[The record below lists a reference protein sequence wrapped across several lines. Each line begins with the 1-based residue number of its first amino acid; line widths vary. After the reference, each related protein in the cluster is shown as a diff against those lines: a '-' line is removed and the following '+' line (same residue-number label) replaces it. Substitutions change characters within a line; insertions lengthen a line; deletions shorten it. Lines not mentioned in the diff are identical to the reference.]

1 MAPDHAGATP
11 RAQTL
16 PRPRPSQ
23 LLRLTPL
30 SASAVLAILALVPE
44 AKFRLREASATFG
57 GSADLQILMEIA
69 IYGAVGIWAGLIA
82 LRGLADGRYRFRQ
95 LGPTLKALMA
105 VNVFILASGAT
116 SLSIRSGVRAVQFT
130 VLVVLGLVV
139 AWESRRDGLFLP
151 ATWLRLR
158 RTIVGAVLFAVAAS
172 AVLGSVGAT
181 DVTGWRYSWF
191 SIHPIPTA
199 GLLGLA
205 IIMIASAFL
214 ASPDPMLRRSVAKGA
229 AIVVGLGLVGLLVAT
244 RSRAALAG
252 TAAALL
258 CTLLLSRRH
267 QARKKAALA
276 VAAVLILAI
285 ALVLQGI
292 GGQELASVV
301 TRGQTAEQI
310 TSLSQRT
317 DLFKIGIDLFRERPL
332 FGHGYLIAGPI
343 FSTYYDWAGEAH
355 NLLVEIGVS
364 MGFVGFVVFGWLL
377 LTLGR
382 QLVSSLIRRR
392 GASPGLPLEAAAIL
406 LLVLAQAVVADSF
419 AGAVGYEAGAFLWV
433 ALIADNVARPRSHLR
448 A

>member
-1 MAPDHAGATP
+1 
-11 RAQTL
+11 
-16 PRPRPSQ
+16 
-23 LLRLTPL
+23 
-30 SASAVLAILALVPE
+30 
-44 AKFRLREASATFG
+44 
-57 GSADLQILMEIA
+57 MEIA

-95 LGPTLKALMA
+95 LGPTLKALIA
-105 VNVFILASGAT
+105 VNVVVLASGAT
-116 SLSIRSGVRAVQFT
+116 SLSIRSGVRAIQFT

-139 AWESRRDGLFLP
+139 AWESRHDAVFLH
-151 ATWLRLR
+151 ATWLCLR
-158 RTIVGAVLFAVAAS
+158 RSIVGAVLLAVAAS
-172 AVLGSVGAT
+172 AALGSVGAT

-205 IIMIASAFL
+205 IIMITSAFL
-214 ASPDPMLRRSVAKGA
+214 ATTDPMLRRSIAKGA
-229 AIVVGLGLVGLLVAT
+229 AIVVGLSLVGLLVAAK
-244 RSRAALAG
+244 SRAALAG
-252 TAAALL
+252 TSAALL
-258 CTLLLSRRH
+258 WMLLLSRRH
-267 QARKKAALA
+267 KAKKKAAL
-276 VAAVLILAI
+276 VGAAVLILATT
-285 ALVLQGI
+285 LVLQGI

-317 DLFKIGIDLFRERPL
+317 DLFAIGVDLFRERPL

-364 MGFVGFVVFGWLL
+364 MGIVGLVVFGWLL

-382 QLVSSLIRRR
+382 QLASALIRRR
-392 GASPGLPLEAAAIL
+392 GNGPALPLEAAAIL

-419 AGAVGYEAGAFLWV
+419 AGAVGYEAGALLWV
-433 ALIADNVARPRSHLR
+433 ALIADNAAGPRRHLS